1 MQVERVL
8 AGFQIWENKVE
19 SNVTEQTTGHVS
31 TEDTVPE
38 NGSDVVPYQPRIA
51 TSPVSPNTSLQRI
64 SSPTPVLQ
72 HEPQVKKHPPVSLVA
87 DKYMIL
93 DELEG
98 SSLNMCVN
106 IHTKEDF
113 VCKIVPRENSS
124 NLLSAHYLFDSHP
137 HINTLHEVILGDKF
151 LYLLFPPSH
160 GDLHSYVRQ
169 RKRLKETEAKKL
181 FRQIV
186 ETVRACHEQGIVL
199 RDLKLRKFVFADPQ
213 RTLIRL
219 ETLEDA
225 ILLEDIR
232 SDELQDKR
240 GCPAYVSPEILRS
253 HAKYS
258 GRAADIWSLGIILYT
273 MLVGR
278 YPFNDLHHSSLFAK
292 ISRGYF
298 TIPESLSPKA
308 KCLIRS
314 LLRRDPSERLP
325 ASDIL
330 DHPWFTRRSKYYSS
344 SNDSDQI
351 VPDISRL

>member
-1 MQVERVL
+1 MQVDRVL
-8 AGFQIWENKVE
+8 AAFLSWENKAERNAAEQSSV
-19 SNVTEQTTGHVS
+19 NVTADDAVA
-31 TEDTVPE
+31 E
-38 NGSDVVPYQPRIA
+38 NGSEVAAYQPR
-51 TSPVSPNTSLQRI
+51 V
-64 SSPTPVLQ
+64 SSPPVAFSAGSQRSNSPTSVLQ
-72 HEPQVKKHPPVSLVA
+72 YEPQVRKCPPVSLVA

-113 VCKIVPRENSS
+113 VCKIVPKENSS
-124 NLLSAHYLFDSHP
+124 NLLSAHYLLDSHP
-137 HINTLHEVILGDKF
+137 HINKLHEVILGDKF
-151 LYLLFPPSH
+151 LYLIFPPSH

-169 RKRLKETEAKKL
+169 RKRLKDTEAKKL
-181 FRQIV
+181 FKQIV

-199 RDLKLRKFVFADPQ
+199 RDLKLRKFVFADSQ
-213 RTLIRL
+213 RTHIRL

-225 ILLEDIR
+225 ILLEDIH

-298 TIPESLSPKA
+298 TIPENLSPKA

-314 LLRRDPSERLP
+314 LLRRDPNERLP
-325 ASDIL
+325 AGDIL
-330 DHPWFTRRSKYYSS
+330 DHPWFTHRSKYYSS
-344 SNDSDQI
+344 SHDNDQI
-351 VPDISRL
+351 VPDIDRL